1 MYDLEILQSHQ
12 TIWITPAFEYIVVPT
27 PPEMQPVE
35 IPPSLTRVLDD
46 LRTEINLLPVE
57 YLHFE
62 LL

>member
-1 MYDLEILQSHQ
+1 MYDLEILQSRQ
-12 TIWITPAFEYIVVPT
+12 TIWITPTFGYIVVPI

-35 IPPSLTRVLDD
+35 IPPSLARVLDD
-46 LRTEINLLPVE
+46 LRTEIDLLPVE